1 MTLRSNKQKMK
12 YSLFVSSTQ
21 EYELDED
28 GNIVYVEVDGEM
40 IPVKVGETEEHYA
53 TPVDFKACITSELN
67 ELHMKAFGVDQSSIY
82 STLTCKKG
90 YLPLAYRMF
99 CLQSHYRKPLEFSF
113 EVLENVT
120 TAYKKLV
127 KKIAE
132 LKDDGAV
139 DQKIFDEYKNI
150 VLSKKLPK
158 ALINR

>member
-1 MTLRSNKQKMK
+1 MMTLRSNKQKMK

-90 YLPLAYRMF
+90 YLPLEAGTLIWRE
-99 CLQSHYRKPLEFSF
+99 SKVEW
-113 EVLENVT
+113 E
-120 TAYKKLV
+120 
-127 KKIAE
+127 
-132 LKDDGAV
+132 
-139 DQKIFDEYKNI
+139 DEAQTI
-150 VLSKKLPK
+150 PK
-158 ALINR
+158 ADSADYTVCGVMLEGLEVDLYLLQRKSNE